1 MSGSVNDETIET
13 TVETYSGDKDGK
25 NIHLLYVEDDAGL
38 ARLLQKQLQRQ
49 CGFDV
54 AIVDDAEDG
63 LRELQNVCYD
73 LAIVDYNLPI
83 LNGLQLLHILKDNG
97 IDTPVVILTGV
108 GDEEIATEV
117 MKAGAADY
125 LVKQSDGSHVAR
137 ICEIV
142 ERISNERVA
151 RLGEQLLLAQQRLAK
166 KVFDVTKEGIVV
178 TNADVIIEAVNPSFS
193 TITGYAFEDVVG
205 KNPSMLRS
213 ERSSDALY
221 RNMWKSIQDQDCWEG
236 EIWNRKKSGEV
247 YPEWL
252 TINAIRDDSGKVSE
266 YIGVFTDITRRKA
279 DAEQI
284 WHQANYD
291 KLTDLP
297 NRALLIDRAQAA
309 LRRARREQTSLALM
323 FVDLD
328 RFKHIND
335 HYGHAAGD
343 ALLIQVAGRIGSV
356 LRQSDTVIRLSGDE
370 FIVLM
375 SMVQQVADAG
385 RVAEKVIKALS
396 MPYVVEENRMS
407 ISASAGIA
415 VFPGDGED
423 IESLLSHADMAMY
436 KAKERGRNHHL
447 FFDQQMN
454 EEAQYRN
461 EIERQLEIAIR
472 EQQLV
477 MHYQPVFDL
486 HNNRITHAESLI
498 RWQHPEK
505 GLLMPDDFIPVAE
518 ETGQIIPLGEWVIQ
532 TVCEQAGEWCDAFN
546 AKLQVCL
553 NISPNQMMHADLEE
567 QFAAAMHIHHAS
579 AGHLSI
585 EVTENVRMDTI
596 RGRLDNMRQMGIHFL
611 IDDFGTGFSSMRYLK
626 QLPFDGLKIDRAF
639 ISDVDTD
646 EEKAILVKSM
656 IDMAHS
662 LNLKVVAEGVER
674 EAEAEFL
681 RQNHCDFGQGYLF
694 GKPVPADQFQ
704 HMLEAQES

>member
-1 MSGSVNDETIET
+1 MSVET
-13 TVETYSGDKDGK
+13 TVETRTEDNIGK
-25 NIHLLYVEDDAGL
+25 NIHLLYIEDDVGL

-49 CGFDV
+49 CDFDV
-54 AIVDDAEDG
+54 AVVYDAEDG
-63 LRELQNVCYD
+63 LRALQRSHYD

-83 LNGLQLLHILKDNG
+83 LNGLQLLNILKDNG

-108 GDEEIATEV
+108 GNEEIATEV

-125 LVKQSDGSHVAR
+125 LVKQSDGSHVVR

-142 ERISNERVA
+142 ERIGSERAA
-151 RLGEQLLLAQQRLAK
+151 RFREQLLLAEQRLAK
-166 KVFDVTKEGIVV
+166 KVFDVTKEGIAI
-178 TNADVIIEAVNPSFS
+178 TNADVEILAVNPAF
-193 TITGYAFEDVVG
+193 TAITGYTFEDVVG
-205 KNPSMLRS
+205 KNPGMLRS

-221 RNMWKSIQDQDCWEG
+221 RTMWKSIEQRDCWEG

-252 TINAIRDDSGKVSE
+252 TINAIRDDTGEISE

-309 LRRARREQTSLALM
+309 LGQSRREQTSMALM

-343 ALLIQVAGRIGSV
+343 ALLIEVARRIASV
-356 LRQSDTVIRLSGDE
+356 LRKSDTVIRLSGDE

-375 SMVQQVADAG
+375 PMIHQVADAG
-385 RVAEKVIKALS
+385 RVAEKVIGALS
-396 MPYVVEENRMS
+396 LPYVINENRMS

-415 VFPGDGED
+415 VFPGDGDD

-436 KAKERGRNHHL
+436 KAKERGRNQHL

-477 MHYQPVFDL
+477 MHYQPVIDL
-486 HNNRITHAESLI
+486 HNNRITHAEALI

-505 GLLMPDDFIPVAE
+505 GLLMPDDFISVAE
-518 ETGQIIPLGEWVIQ
+518 ETGLIIPLGEWVID
-532 TVCEQAGEWCDAFN
+532 TVCEQVAAWCGVFD
-546 AKLQVCL
+546 AKLQVSL
-553 NISPNQMMHADLEE
+553 NISQNQMMHADLEN
-567 QFAAAMHIHHAS
+567 QFASAMRIHHAP
-579 AGHLSI
+579 AGRLSI
-585 EVTENVRMDTI
+585 EVTENVRMETI
-596 RGRLDNMRQMGIHFL
+596 RNKLDNMRQMGIHFM
-611 IDDFGTGFSSMRYLK
+611 IDNFGTGFSSMRYLK
-626 QLPFDGLKIDRAF
+626 QLPFEGLKIDRAF
-639 ISDVDTD
+639 IAGVDAD

-662 LNLKVVAEGVER
+662 LNLKVVAEGVEC

-681 RQNHCDFGQGYLF
+681 RQHRCDYGQGYLF
-694 GKPVPADQFQ
+694 GKPVPVEQFQ
-704 HMLEAQES
+704 DMLKAQKS